1 MNLVT
6 ETKGRLQ
13 YAKVN
18 LIDLKECFNIGNLT
32 KDCRHH
38 LQDEIK
44 KTKRNIEYYE
54 GILNKLEEKK

>member
-18 LIDLKECFNIGNLT
+18 LEDLQECLDTGSLT

-54 GILNKLEEKK
+54 EILKKLEEK